1 MCPAPLRK
9 PYPSDVS
16 DEEWSLVVPYL
27 TLMKEAAPQRDY
39 PLREL
44 FNALRYVI
52 RYGIAWRAMPN
63 DLPPW
68 AAVYQQSQR
77 WLAAGCFE
85 ARPEAKRSNARKSCA
100 NAPVQSKIG

>member
-1 MCPAPLRK
+1 MSHDRK
-9 PYPSDVS
+9 SYPSDVS
-16 DEEWSLVVPYL
+16 DDEWSLVVPYL
-27 TLMKEAAPQRDY
+27 TLMTEEAPQRDY

-44 FNALRYVI
+44 FNGLRYVV

-68 AAVYQQSQR
+68 SAVYQQTQR

-85 ARPEAKRSNARKSCA
+85 TLAQDLRAVCCGWRQDARATQPLR
-100 NAPVQSKIG
+100 